1 MSSRTIFP
9 PKPGG
14 PHGEAVAALDR
25 LRHVLQVDLRQ
36 VCRPDGKGGH
46 GGDKNIPPVKVK
58 VSPYMLFTRLVN
70 KKLPLARRLVL
81 ILTIVAT
88 MDGGHEKM
96 MRMSHLGFIV

>member
-1 MSSRTIFP
+1 MEKQLQHLTDSAMSYKSIYAKSAAQMAR
-9 PKPGG
+9 
-14 PHGEAVAALDR
+14 EAMEVIQYSSCVSL
-25 LRHVLQVDLRQ
+25 
-36 VCRPDGKGGH
+36 
-46 GGDKNIPPVKVK
+46 

-96 MRMSHLGFIV
+96 MRMSHLGFIVKHKHNGCVK